1 MRVSQS
7 SDLSD
12 AQLVAEVK
20 RLIGC
25 ERGAIARLI
34 VHVAEMDDREIH
46 LAAGFPSLY
55 AYCVKELQLSEYE
68 AYSRIEVARAA
79 RSFPLIFRMLEER
92 ALTLTTVQLL
102 ARKLTAENHDAL
114 LSAAAGRSKREV
126 QELLAR
132 FFPQPDAPAA
142 VRKVPS
148 PEAMPTPASIEP
160 PVLIDLP
167 VGANT
172 AVPAMVVEP
181 VVRATP
187 AAPSTHRPV
196 VTPLA
201 PDRYRVTFTADA
213 ETCEMLDLA
222 KDLLRH
228 AVPSGDTA
236 QVVKRA
242 LKTLLEDLARK
253 KFAATEKP
261 RKAGGSAGHGS
272 AAHSRSIPAA
282 VKRAVWI
289 RDGGRCA
296 FAGPKGRRC
305 TGRAFLEFH
314 HLEAYAKGGKATLEN
329 LQLRCRAHNAYEADL
344 EFGRRQAR
352 GQTAVEQAYVPYRT
366 APSTRS
372 GPSRTPRPTA
382 ATSRD
387 ETERRHI
394 LTSPAT

>member
-1 MRVSQS
+1 MRMSQS
-7 SDLSD
+7 ADLSD

-20 RLIGC
+20 LLIGC

-79 RSFPLIFRMLEER
+79 RLFPLIFRMLEEG

-102 ARKLTAENHDAL
+102 ARKLTAENHAAL

-132 FFPQPDAPAA
+132 HFPQPDAPAA

-172 AVPAMVVEP
+172 AVPAMVVGP

-187 AAPSTHRPV
+187 AASCTHRPV

-253 KFAATEKP
+253 FAATEKP

-296 FAGPKGRRC
+296 FAALSGRRC
-305 TGRAFLEFH
+305 SERAFVEFH

-329 LQLRCRAHNAYEADL
+329 LQLRCRVHNAYEADL
-344 EFGRRQAR
+344 EFGPRQAQP
-352 GQTAVEQAYVPYRT
+352 QTAVEQAYVPYRT

-372 GPSRTPRPTA
+372 GPGRTPRPTA
-382 ATSRD
+382 TTSRD
-387 ETERRHI
+387 EAERRQI
-394 LTSPAT
+394 LTPPAT